1 MFMCCVYGGGMMGG
15 GAIILIVFAVL
26 AFVFALMIYLISL
39 GVNLSEIDA
48 DFKMPFKSFKQFYFI
63 NPDKY
68 ELNFGWVKYKTGY
81 YEKYYIKFNWFDIH
95 RYNIFMLQQLIF
107 NKNKEQRKKYLEYAQ
122 HVKKDISQYESNA
135 ESELNKMINDIEQD
149 RQHYVDKAKEGIRF
163 V

>member
-1 MFMCCVYGGGMMGG
+1 MGV
-15 GAIILIVFAVL
+15 GAIILIVFAL
-26 AFVFALMIYLISL
+26 PAFVFALMIYLISL

-68 ELNFGWVKYKTGY
+68 ELKFGWVKYKIDY
-81 YEKYYIKFNWFDIH
+81 YEKYDIKFNWFDVH
-95 RYNIFMLQQLIF
+95 RYNIFMLQQLAF
-107 NKNKEQRKKYLEYAQ
+107 NQNKQRRKKYLEYVQ
-122 HVKKDISQYESNA
+122 HVKKDISKYESSA